1 MTTKTNNLL
10 KKMAIPALAASL
22 LAGYSSANMIADSSS
37 GGYASSNDGRVFAG
51 LDLGVTFFNPSISVG
66 LNTLKPS
73 LNNVNILGSNR
84 ILVPYSG
91 GAGGA
96 GGAGGNISLQWN
108 GTNYNIVTDSE
119 IAVGNAN
126 STYTFTI
133 AKDAN
138 GNIFVNS
145 AQDVATQFNG
155 QFIVANRTGGAMNLF
170 ALNFK
175 NGAIAGTTSAIKGVD
190 VSTLGNSI
198 ILTSTTTGATVD
210 ANTVIGT
217 MSAEQVE
224 AIFGDIINQY
234 RYKITGTG
242 TGTTGS
248 YALQIAVP
256 TGKPEMTGWLQSKIP
271 FGSFASF
278 AWQLVFGYY
287 FNPCMG
293 VDFAVGTYSA
303 KHNAKD
309 GVIVADK
316 SAAAGTVATA
326 SARVFTVSLIPEIF
340 YEVNVAKD
348 FDVRLI
354 GGLGGAIVNA
364 KYTLASLSANT
375 LKGGVKTAVTGVN
388 ADDVIAID
396 SGFANTQINVF
407 EGADAAGVSPMSKV
421 SQLSMIYRL
430 GIQAT
435 YNINENAS
443 LGLKYYIANQP
454 AAGTSAP
461 QRVSMTTYENAD
473 KAVTLGTYDASTY
486 WKNAGGVAQTVFVTF
501 GYVF

>member
-1 MTTKTNNLL
+1 MTTKTTNLL

-51 LDLGVTFFNPSISVG
+51 LDLGVTFFNPNISIG

-73 LNNVNILGSNR
+73 LSSVNIVDTNG

-91 GAGGA
+91 GAAGA
-96 GGAGGNISLQWN
+96 GGTIALRWN
-108 GTNYNIVTDSE
+108 GSGYDITTTGSTSIS
-119 IAVGNAN
+119 IANGA
-126 STYTFTI
+126 SYTFTI
-133 AKDAN
+133 TRDAN
-138 GNIFVNS
+138 GNILVNS
-145 AQDVATQFNG
+145 VDGVATQFNG
-155 QFIVANRTGGAMNLF
+155 QFNVKNRTGGVMNLF
-170 ALNFK
+170 ALSFK
-175 NGAIAGTTSAIKGVD
+175 NGAITPVTISNI
-190 VSTLGNSI
+190 
-198 ILTSTTTGATVD
+198 TTTLSGNDITLSNASGSTVSL
-210 ANTVIGT
+210 NSGTIIGT
-217 MSAEQVE
+217 MTAEQVE
-224 AIFGDIINQY
+224 AIFGDAINQY
-234 RYKITGTG
+234 RYKING
-242 TGTTGS
+242 TGTTGTFG
-248 YALQIAVP
+248 LQIAVP
-256 TGKPEMTGWLQSKIP
+256 TGNPEMTGWLQSKIP

-340 YEVNVAKD
+340 YEVKVAKD
-348 FDVRLI
+348 FGVRLI

-396 SGFANTQINVF
+396 SRFANTQINVF
-407 EGADAAGVSPMSKV
+407 ESADAAGVLPMSKV

-435 YNINENAS
+435 YDINENAS

-473 KAVTLGTYDASTY
+473 KAVTLGAYDASTY

>member
-51 LDLGVTFFNPSISVG
+51 LDLGVTFFNPNISIG

-73 LNNVNILGSNR
+73 LSDVNILGSNR

-91 GAGGA
+91 GAAGA
-96 GGAGGNISLQWN
+96 GGTIALRWN
-108 GTNYNIVTDSE
+108 GSDYD
-119 IAVGNAN
+119 IATTGSTSISIAN
-126 STYTFTI
+126 GASYTFTI
-133 AKDAN
+133 TRDAN
-138 GNIFVNS
+138 GNILVNS
-145 AQDVATQFNG
+145 VDGVATQFDG
-155 QFIVANRTGGAMNLF
+155 QFNVKNRTGGVMNLF
-170 ALNFK
+170 ALSFK
-175 NGAIAGTTSAIKGVD
+175 NGAITPVTISNI
-190 VSTLGNSI
+190 
-198 ILTSTTTGATVD
+198 TTTLSGNNITLSNTSGSTVSL
-210 ANTVIGT
+210 NSGTIIGT
-217 MSAEQVE
+217 MSAKQVE
-224 AIFGDIINQY
+224 AIFGDITNQY

-242 TGTTGS
+242 TGTDPF
-248 YALQIAVP
+248 ALQIAVP

-340 YEVNVAKD
+340 YEVKVAKD
-348 FDVRLI
+348 FGVRLI

-435 YNINENAS
+435 YDINENAS

-461 QRVSMTTYENAD
+461 QRVSMTTTYENAG
-473 KAVTLGTYDASTY
+473 KAVTLDAYDASTY